1 MNKAK
6 FILVMAGF
14 GLALA
19 LTSCGGSKQ
28 PPTVDNGFQDVS
40 TPADEFQKR
49 CSTELKDY
57 LCGIGENT
65 STNTQIARDV
75 AAMNARRELA
85 TKIQVSFDAAI
96 QRSLNN
102 TFNEEGRETTIGK
115 IREDVKGTFGN
126 IEIFDTKTQFEKATG
141 KYKVFVL
148 VTVKKEE
155 VGTVAQNKLSNAQ
168 VLSDAAASKLFM
180 DMISEELNK
189 NR

>member
-19 LTSCGGSKQ
+19 LTSCGGSK
-28 PPTVDNGFQDVS
+28 PPAVDTGFKDVT
-40 TPADEFQKR
+40 TPVDEFQELCR
-49 CSTELKDY
+49 TELKDY
-57 LCGIGENT
+57 LCGIGQNT
-65 STNTQIARDV
+65 STNEQVARDV

-85 TKIQVSFDAAI
+85 AKIEVSFDAATK
-96 QRSLNN
+96 RSFNN
-102 TFNEEGRETTIGK
+102 TFNEEGRETTLGQ
-115 IREDVKGTFGN
+115 IREEVKGNFSG
-126 IEIFDTKTQFEKATG
+126 IEIYKTKAQFDQTEK
-141 KYKVFVL
+141 KYKIFVL

-155 VGTVAQNKLSNAQ
+155 IGNVAKNKLSNAQ

-189 NR
+189 QR